1 MGEAILDTWNRAA
14 QIGMIVTGLVIGL
27 AALNAAEAIFAPL
40 TLALVV
46 GIVLS
51 PISDFWES
59 RGFPPA
65 LGALTSLFLTLTVFG
80 LLILM
85 IQPVVAELLAA
96 APKVWADMQGTV
108 NLIKSFLRGL
118 AKVSEDVSAAVAS
131 GAKAAPAASAQGG
144 GMAMPGISD
153 ALMIAPSVLGQIM
166 VFAGGLFFFLLTR
179 NEIYT
184 WIASLVTGRG
194 RRVKTGRRLRDAER
208 VVSRYFVTIALVNGG
223 LGLATGIGL
232 QILGLPGAMFWGV
245 VAGVMNFIVY
255 LGPAMVAVGL
265 LFAGIA
271 AFDGLHALLPALIF
285 VGMNGL
291 EGQFVTPAFLARQL
305 SVNPLLIFVALLLGI
320 WLWGALGGFVA
331 IPLMVWILVFA
342 DMLETVSE
350 TPPVAQAA

>member
-1 MGEAILDTWNRAA
+1 LDTWNRAA
-14 QIGMIVTGLVIGL
+14 QIGMIVAGLVLGL

-51 PISDFWES
+51 PISDFWEN

-65 LGALTSLFLTLTVFG
+65 LGALTSLFLTMTVFG

-96 APKVWADMQGTV
+96 APKVWADMQDTV
-108 NLIKSFLRGL
+108 DLIKGFLRGL
-118 AKVSEDVSAAVAS
+118 AKVSEGMSSAVATD
-131 GAKAAPAASAQGG
+131 ANAAPAAPAQGG
-144 GMAMPGISD
+144 VAMPGISE

-223 LGLATGIGL
+223 LGLATGIAL

-255 LGPAMVAVGL
+255 LGPAMVSVGL

-271 AFDGLHALLPALIF
+271 AFDGVHALLPALIF
-285 VGMNGL
+285 VGLNGL

-305 SVNPLLIFVALLLGI
+305 AVNPLLIFVALLLGI

>member
-1 MGEAILDTWNRAA
+1 MDTWNRAA
-14 QIGMIVTGLVIGL
+14 QIGMIVTGIVAGL
-27 AALNAAEAIFAPL
+27 AALNAAEGIFAPL

-51 PISDFWES
+51 PISDFWEN

-65 LGALTSLFLTLTVFG
+65 LGALSSLFLTLTVFG

-85 IQPVVAELLAA
+85 IQPVAAELMAA

-108 NLIKSFLRGL
+108 NLIKGFLRGL
-118 AKVSEDVSAAVAS
+118 AKVSEGMSSAVGTDAN
-131 GAKAAPAASAQGG
+131 AAPAAPAPGG
-144 GMAMPGISD
+144 VAMPGISD
-153 ALMIAPSVLGQIM
+153 ALMIAPTVLGQIM
-166 VFAGGLFFFLLTR
+166 VFAGGLFFFLLTP

-223 LGLATGIGL
+223 LGLASGIAL

-285 VGMNGL
+285 VGLNGL

-331 IPLMVWILVFA
+331 IPLMVWVLVFA
-342 DMLETVSE
+342 DMLEPVSE